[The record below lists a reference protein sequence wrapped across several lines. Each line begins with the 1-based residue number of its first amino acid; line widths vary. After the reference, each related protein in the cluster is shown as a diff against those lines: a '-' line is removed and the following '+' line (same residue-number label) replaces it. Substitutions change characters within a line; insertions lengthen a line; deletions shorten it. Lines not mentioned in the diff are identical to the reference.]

1 MKKIIAIISISLLFQ
16 SCFSYKAVE
25 NNSSEYQVGKFYKIK
40 QKEEYEKVKIIST
53 NDSVL
58 VVTHNFEE
66 KEVDIKTITKVKKRK
81 FSYFKTLILPPVT
94 FIAII
99 AIAASSIKV
108 KTGRIQ
114 SPP

>member
-1 MKKIIAIISISLLFQ
+1 MRKSVVLIVISVLFQ

-25 NNSSEYQVGKFYKIK
+25 NKSSEYQVGKFYKIK

-53 NDSVL
+53 NDSIL
-58 VVTHNFEE
+58 VVNHNFEE
-66 KEVDIKTITKVKKRK
+66 KEVAIKTITKVKKRK

-99 AIAASSIKV
+99 AIAASSIQV